1 VSKESFIDRGFSEQ
15 KLALLA
21 SLLEQ
26 EGVAPLPALKPIS
39 RDLELPLSS
48 AQMRLWLFD
57 QLEPESAAYNIPVRH
72 DFKGAFNLA
81 AFERS
86 LSEIVR
92 RHEALR
98 TCYLRIDGRPVQKI
112 AAPDSIRVPV
122 VDLQAK
128 LQGLPEAAREQ
139 ELATL
144 ALAYARDPFDLGKAP
159 LLRARLLRVAPDE
172 HVLLLNVHHI
182 AFDWWS
188 FGVFE
193 KELAALYDAFCGG
206 AKDSPLPDLLVQYVD
221 FTAWQQEQLQGE
233 VLQHHLDYWQDKL
246 SGELPP
252 LELPTDNPRPA
263 IHTYRG
269 SIVVSALSRKL
280 TDAIKALSHREGVTL
295 FATLLAAFKALLQR
309 YTREEDILVGVPI
322 AGRNRPEAEELI
334 GFFVNTL
341 VMRTDL
347 SGDPTFRQLLRRV
360 HETALGAYAHQ
371 ELPFE
376 KLVEVLNPKRDSS
389 RSPLFQVML
398 SMLNTPMQ
406 PLQLHG
412 LEDRRTMLDSGTSKF
427 DLTLYAIEEPSG
439 LSFTCEYNTD
449 LFHPD
454 RIERLLG
461 HLEVLLEGVVSDPD
475 RRLSELSLLT
485 SKERR
490 QILVDW
496 NDTQAV
502 YPRDLT
508 LQQLF
513 EAQVERTPKRVAVE
527 FEGKQLTYGE
537 LNQRANQLAHHLR
550 TLAVGPTTLV
560 GICSERSLEM
570 VVGLLGI
577 LKAGAAYVPLDPA
590 YPKERLAFM
599 VEDGQ
604 LRVLLTGGDVTA
616 RLPEH
621 AAGIVSLDSDAQ
633 EISRQSQA
641 NLAGEATA
649 TDLAYVIYTSGS
661 TGKPKGVQIP
671 HRAVVNFL
679 TSMRQGPGLTDRD
692 VLLSV
697 TTLSFDIAAL
707 EIFLPLT
714 VGARLVLASREVASD
729 GRRLAEQL
737 SKCGATTMQATPATW
752 RLLLESGWAGSAQL
766 KIFCGGEALDRDLA
780 NQLLKKGAAL
790 WNLYGPTETTIWS
803 ASHRVECESSGAVPI
818 GRPIANT
825 QIYLLDRN
833 LQPVPVGV
841 PGELHIGGDGLACG
855 YLNRPELTAEK
866 FIPDPFS
873 EDRTAWVYKTGDLAR
888 YLPDGVIECLGRNDY
903 QVKIRGFRIEL
914 GEIEAVLGRHSAVRK
929 AVVVAREDMPG
940 EKRLVAYIVPKDIGA
955 LKSETPLIDGLRNF
969 LREKLPPHMVP
980 PFIVFLEKLPLTPNG
995 KIDRRAL
1002 PSPDHAQ
1009 STGAQGSVAP
1019 RDPLEQSLAQI
1030 WSKVLNVK
1038 KIGIYDNFFDL
1049 GGHSLLAV
1057 RITAEIERLFER
1069 TLPLAI
1075 FLQSPTLADLADV
1088 LRKKDWK
1095 PSWSSL
1101 VPIRPGG
1108 SRPPLFLMHSHGG
1121 NVLEYYPLAE
1131 HMESDQPVFALQA
1144 HGLDGHIVRERS
1156 FEEMVEAHLVEL
1168 RSLQP
1173 EGPYFLG
1180 GYCLGGLLALEAAH
1194 QLRALGE
1201 EVAMV
1206 VLIQTMNPTYARFSP
1221 DLSIFQ
1227 RAWYLAA
1234 KRIDLEL
1241 AYLRHRGAT
1250 HIIERFRRTKDIA
1263 VARTAIA
1270 LDSLTGNGHG
1280 PRKGTSMAHTLEM
1293 LAIEHDRAR
1302 MRYVLRPYNGH
1313 VLLFRASKQIS
1324 GLMADSALGW
1334 REVLTGKLD
1343 IREIPGHQE
1352 TMLLEPNVA
1361 CLAKELTEQL
1371 HTVQYSTGLEKDAS
1385 FFVP

>member
-1 VSKESFIDRGFSEQ
+1 VSKGSSIDRGFSEQ

-21 SLLEQ
+21 SLLEE
-26 EGVAPLPALKPIS
+26 EGLAPPPALKRIS

-72 DFKGAFNLA
+72 DFKGPFNLA

-86 LSEIVR
+86 LTEIVR

-98 TCYLRIDGRPVQKI
+98 TYYLRIDGRPVQKI
-112 AAPDSIRVPV
+112 ATPEPVRVPV
-122 VDLQAK
+122 VDLQTNDLQTK
-128 LQGLPEAAREQ
+128 LQSLPEAAREQ
-139 ELATL
+139 EVASLAE
-144 ALAYARDPFDLGKAP
+144 AFAREPFDLGKAP

-172 HVLLLNVHHI
+172 HVLLLNIHHI

-188 FGVFE
+188 FGIFE
-193 KELAALYDAFCGG
+193 RELAALYDAFSGG
-206 AKDSPLPDLLVQYVD
+206 EQESPLPDLPLQYVD
-221 FTAWQQEQLQGE
+221 FSAWQQQQLQGE
-233 VLQHHLDYWQDKL
+233 VLQQHLDYWKTKL

-252 LELPTDNPRPA
+252 LELPTDQPRPA
-263 IHTYRG
+263 VQTYRG
-269 SIVVSALSRKL
+269 SILCSELSKKL
-280 TDAIKALSHREGVTL
+280 TDALKALSQREGVTL
-295 FATLLAAFKALLQR
+295 FATLLAAFKVLLQR
-309 YTREEDILVGVPI
+309 YTGQDDILVGAPI

-334 GFFVNTL
+334 GFFVHTL

-347 SGDPTFRQLLRRV
+347 SGDPSFRQLLRRV
-360 HETALGAYAHQ
+360 HDTALGAYAHQ
-371 ELPFE
+371 DLPFE

-406 PLQLHG
+406 PLHLHG

-427 DLTLYAIEEPSG
+427 DLTLYAIEEPNG
-439 LSFTCEYNTD
+439 LNFTCEYNTD
-449 LFHPD
+449 LFHSD
-454 RIERLLG
+454 RIERMLG
-461 HLEVLLEGVVSDPD
+461 HLEVLLEGIAGDPD
-475 RRLSELSLLT
+475 RRLSELPLLT
-485 SKERR
+485 SKELQ
-490 QILVDW
+490 QILIDC
-496 NDTQAV
+496 NDTQAA
-502 YPRDLT
+502 YPRDRT
-508 LQQLF
+508 LYQLF
-513 EAQVERTPKRVAVE
+513 EAQVERTPERTAVQ
-527 FEGKQLTYGE
+527 FEGKQFTYRE
-537 LNQRANQLAHHLR
+537 VNQRANQLAHHLR
-550 TLAVGPTTLV
+550 TLGVGPTTLA
-560 GICSERSLEM
+560 GICLERSLEM

-599 VEDGQ
+599 VEDAQ
-604 LRVLLTGGDVTA
+604 LRVLVTA
-616 RLPEH
+616 SGVTERLPEH
-621 AAGIVSLDSDAQ
+621 TAMIVTLDSDAK
-633 EISRQSQA
+633 EISRQSDA
-641 NLAGEATA
+641 NLAAESAA
-649 TDLAYVIYTSGS
+649 DDLAYVIYTSGS

-679 TSMRQGPGLTDRD
+679 TSMGQEPGLTNRD

-707 EIFLPLT
+707 EIFLPLV
-714 VGARLVLASREVASD
+714 VGARLVLASRDVASD
-729 GRRLAEQL
+729 GRRLSELLAQ
-737 SKCGATTMQATPATW
+737 SGATTMQATPATW
-752 RLLLESGWAGSAQL
+752 RLLLEAGWPGNPQL

-780 NQLLKKGAAL
+780 NRLLEKGAAL

-803 ASHRVECESSGAVPI
+803 ASHRVECGSMGAVPI

-825 QIYLLDRN
+825 QIFLLDRN
-833 LQPVPVGV
+833 LRPVPVGV
-841 PGELHIGGDGLACG
+841 PGELHIGGDGLARG

-866 FIPDPFS
+866 FIPNPFR
-873 EDRTAWVYKTGDLAR
+873 EDRAALIYKTGDWAR
-888 YLPDGVIECLGRNDY
+888 YRPDGVIECLGRNDD
-903 QVKIRGFRIEL
+903 QVKVRGFRIEL
-914 GEIEAVLGRHSAVRK
+914 GEIEAVLGRHPAVQR
-929 AVVVAREDMPG
+929 AVVVAREDGPG
-940 EKRLVAYIVPKDIGA
+940 EKRLVAYIVANNGPNGSAKVEPP
-955 LKSETPLIDGLRNF
+955 SIDALRNF

-980 PFIVFLEKLPLTPNG
+980 PFFVFLEKLPLTPNG

-1002 PSPDHAQ
+1002 PSPDLAQ
-1009 STGAQGSVAP
+1009 SEGAHGFVAP
-1019 RDPLEQSLAQI
+1019 RDPIEQSLAQI
-1030 WSKVLNVK
+1030 WSKVLHVK
-1038 KIGIYDNFFDL
+1038 KIGIHDNFFDL

-1057 RITAEIERLFER
+1057 RITAEIERLFEK

-1075 FLQSPTLADLADV
+1075 FLQAPTISDLADV
-1088 LRKKDWK
+1088 LRKEDWK

-1131 HMESDQPVFALQA
+1131 HMEADQPVYALQA
-1144 HGLDGHIVRERS
+1144 HGLDGHIVQERS
-1156 FEEMVEAHLVEL
+1156 FEEMVEEHLVEL

-1194 QLRALGE
+1194 QLTALGE
-1201 EVAMV
+1201 EVALV
-1206 VLIQTMNPTYARFSP
+1206 VLIQTMNPTYARFNP
-1221 DLSIFQ
+1221 DLSVFQ

-1234 KRIDLEL
+1234 KRIDLEF

-1250 HIIERFRRTKDIA
+1250 HIVERFRRTKDIA

-1270 LDSLTGNGHG
+1270 LDHLTGNGHG

-1302 MRYVLRPYNGH
+1302 MRYALRPYDGP
-1313 VLLFRASKQIS
+1313 VLLFRASRQIS

-1334 REVLTGKLD
+1334 REVLTGKLE

-1352 TMLLEPNVA
+1352 TMLLEPNVEY
-1361 CLAKELTEQL
+1361 LAKGLTKEL
-1371 HTVQYSTGLEKDAS
+1371 HAVQHSHC
-1385 FFVP
+1385 